1 MNSISIGRL
10 KLLRDSSARKARTF
24 RAAPKR
30 KFSLPAMVFEFQ
42 PEYILGARLYRSF
55 RRVASVALGEL
66 DAEALTPLLSRPN
79 LLRPDEVARRTR
91 AVAKALG
98 SDKGPF
104 GLLLPDGAVRVSVL
118 EFETLPSDPREQES
132 LIRWKMRPLL
142 PFAVE
147 EARLS
152 FEVAPKEPEG
162 VEAVVMSVRKSVL
175 AEYES
180 ALEGLNGDVSLVLPS
195 SAALLPLL
203 KEDAEAGELL
213 LNISPTHLTAVVA
226 RGRQI
231 RLWRNQF
238 MGGRSSEEGLAA
250 VTEEAVRTLAA
261 SHDYLGLEISRV
273 CICARPNVPPSWV
286 MELEQKLSRDV
297 TDVLP
302 PALPVRMRL
311 SYEEGQI
318 LNEFGATVS
327 GLVANAG

>member
-1 MNSISIGRL
+1 M
-10 KLLRDSSARKARTF
+10 
-24 RAAPKR
+24 
-30 KFSLPAMVFEFQ
+30 PATVFEFQ
-42 PEYILGARLYRSF
+42 PEYILGARLLRSF

-66 DAEALTPLLSRPN
+66 DAGVLTPLLVRPN
-79 LLRPDEVARRTR
+79 LLRPDEVARRIR

-118 EFETLPSDPREQES
+118 EFETLPSDPKEQES

-142 PFAVE
+142 PFPVE

-152 FEVAPKEPEG
+152 FEVSPKEPEG

-180 ALEGLNGDVSLVLPS
+180 TLKGLNGDVSLVLPS
-195 SAALLPLL
+195 SAALLTLL
-203 KEDAEAGELL
+203 KEDAEAGEML
-213 LNISPTHLTAVVA
+213 LNISPTHLTVVVA
-226 RGRQI
+226 KGRQI
-231 RLWRNQF
+231 KLWRNQS
-238 MGGRSSEEGLAA
+238 MGGKSSEVGLAA

-261 SHDYLGLEISRV
+261 AHDHLGLEISRV
-273 CICARPNVPPSWV
+273 CICARPNVPRSWIADF
-286 MELEQKLSRDV
+286 EQRVSRNV

-302 PALPVRMRL
+302 PVLPVRMRL
-311 SYEEGQI
+311 SQEEGQI

-327 GLVANAG
+327 GLLANAT